1 MTWSFI
7 THITN
12 YLGRPGL
19 DEQKAPTLWPS
30 EATSLIT
37 NEYGEQVVL
46 GKCRRANYFRY
57 LIDSYNFS
65 ENYSHYKDLVE
76 DLKKNTSESDIYLRW
91 IWKQGEIY
99 EQYCVDLAK
108 ESGVFISGQTSI
120 YIPKLNVSGKI
131 DLIIVNPET
140 HKFHIV
146 EVKSVYGFNANKVL
160 GTPGERK
167 KGTLGEPRDS
177 HLMQIGIYQW
187 WYGNTYDH
195 FGEGLLVYG
204 SRDTGRYAE
213 YKITVEKDE
222 DSGFDY
228 IYYQPHAPWP
238 GDKINS
244 GICIQS
250 ICKNYELIKSSVEDN
265 KTIPSRDFELQ
276 YSDDKL
282 KLMYDRGELNKTET
296 TQFEKRQ
303 AQIAEGKEKLNKQ
316 VEKGDWQCALCQYKN
331 YCYTEEGEPK
341 ND

>member
-30 EATSLIT
+30 EATAVVV
-37 NEYGEQVVL
+37 NEHGEEVVL

-57 LIDSYNFS
+57 ALDMYNFS
-65 ENYSHYKDLVE
+65 EDFNDYENFVNELKENIADSDL
-76 DLKKNTSESDIYLRW
+76 YLRW

-99 EQYCVDLAK
+99 EQYCVDLSK

-120 YIPKLNVSGKI
+120 YVPKLNVSGKI
-131 DLIIVNPET
+131 DLIVIDPET
-140 HKFHIV
+140 SRFHIV

-167 KGTLGEPRDS
+167 KGSMGEPRDS

-187 WYGNTYDH
+187 WYGNTNSQ
-195 FGEGLLVYG
+195 FGHGLLVYG

-213 YKITVEKDE
+213 YRITVEKAE
-222 DSGFDY
+222 DSLDY
-228 IYYQPHAPWP
+228 IYYQANSPWE

-244 GICIQS
+244 GISIQS
-250 ICKNYELIKSSVEDN
+250 ICSNYKYIKDSVELRS
-265 KTIPSRDFELQ
+265 KTIPARDFELQ
-276 YSDDKL
+276 YSDDRLL
-282 KLMYDRGELNKTET
+282 KMYQRGELNKTET

-303 AQIAEGKEKLNKQ
+303 SQIADGKERLNKQ
-316 VEKGDWQCALCQYKN
+316 IEKGDWQCALCQYKA
-331 YCYTEEGEPK
+331 YCYTKEGQPK